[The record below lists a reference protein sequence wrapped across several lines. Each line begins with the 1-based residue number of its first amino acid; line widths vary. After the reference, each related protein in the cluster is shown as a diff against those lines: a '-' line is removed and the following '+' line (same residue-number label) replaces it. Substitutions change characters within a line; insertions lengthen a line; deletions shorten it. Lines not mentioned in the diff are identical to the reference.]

1 MLSLATILVL
11 TVTDNPLTGAFW
23 SDPLSTKPAPPALSV
38 NRYPSPSDIALVP
51 GTDFA
56 LVCNQGTDTVTLV
69 DVAKGSKVAS
79 LLSRRPSGVA
89 VSGDGKRAVVA
100 NLWDDS
106 VSLFE
111 IKNQTL
117 TSSGAFAV
125 GHMPRGIS
133 FVPGTDR
140 FVVALAGDNEIALA
154 SFKDKRVLAK
164 RPLPKSHA
172 GS

>member
-1 MLSLATILVL
+1 MATILVL

-79 LLSRRPSGVA
+79 LPTGRRPSGVA

-111 IKNQTL
+111 IKNYL
-117 TSSGAFAV
+117 FIVVFCDLS
-125 GHMPRGIS
+125 R
-133 FVPGTDR
+133 PG
-140 FVVALAGDNEIALA
+140 
-154 SFKDKRVLAK
+154 
-164 RPLPKSHA
+164 
-172 GS
+172 